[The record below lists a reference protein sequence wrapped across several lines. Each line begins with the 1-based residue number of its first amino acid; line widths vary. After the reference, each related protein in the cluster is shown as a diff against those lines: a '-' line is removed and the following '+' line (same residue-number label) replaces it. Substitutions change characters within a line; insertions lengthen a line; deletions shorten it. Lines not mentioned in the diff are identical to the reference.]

1 MLLAAFEDGLLLAAL
16 KGRRRD
22 EGLKSVGAVRVI
34 RGFSRSSLR
43 LPFKAA
49 TMIVFSR
56 QRA

>member
-1 MLLAAFEDGLLLAAL
+1 MLLAACEGGLLLAAL

-22 EGLKSVGAVRVI
+22 ERLKSLGAVRNLG
-34 RGFSRSSLR
+34 GFSRSALR

-56 QRA
+56 QR